1 MLLLGLMELPIT
13 QLVQPPQESRLLRD
27 ADPTFVKYLKNK
39 MLQDPSAP
47 GSTPMAVLCKDKD
60 GVQEFSSRHKNVY

>member
-1 MLLLGLMELPIT
+1 
-13 QLVQPPQESRLLRD
+13 
-27 ADPTFVKYLKNK
+27 

-60 GVQEFSSRHKNVY
+60 SVQEFSSRHKNVYKYEVLGGLHTYIAKTEIVAR